1 MITCLWR
8 CRELDVVIAGR
19 TLVVVWNSGS
29 QAAAC
34 VAVLG
39 RNGAGKT
46 LTLHTLAGLRPPG
59 CRLGQIDGR
68 SVTDWPRRE
77 LARHLGLLMQN
88 YEHPFPSTV
97 LSSVLI
103 GRHPHIGF
111 LQWEGAKG
119 SADWPTLHW
128 RSVGL
133 QDFAERDVTTLSGG
147 ELRRLAIATVLAQD
161 PDIVLLDE
169 PANHLDLNHQLM
181 TLRIFSGKAR
191 AGHNVLISLHDVN
204 LALRFCDHALLL
216 FGDGE
221 WLYGTSAEVISE
233 HNLSRLYQTP
243 DCGPCSMQDREFY
256 FAA

>member
-1 MITCLWR
+1 MSKKSLA

-19 TLVVVWNSGS
+19 ILVAGLELRPAGGS
-29 QAAAC
+29 C

-59 CRLGQIDGR
+59 SGSVQIDGR
-68 SVTDWPRRE
+68 AVTDWPRRE

-88 YEHPFPSTV
+88 YEHPFPSSV
-97 LSSVLI
+97 LASVLI

-111 LQWEGAKG
+111 LQWEGAKDLQL
-119 SADWPTLHW
+119 AEAALAQ
-128 RSVGL
+128 VGL
-133 QDFAERDVTTLSGG
+133 QDFHDRDVTTLSGG
-147 ELRRLAIATVLAQD
+147 ELRRMAIAMVLAQD
-161 PDIVLLDE
+161 PDIMLLDE

-181 TLRIFSGKAR
+181 TLRVFADKAR
-191 AGHNVLISLHDVN
+191 AGHTVLVSLHDVN

-243 DCGPCSMQDREFY
+243 VRAMRHADREFY